1 MKVLIVGLGSIAQKH
16 IAALKSV
23 YNDPEIYALR
33 SSQSANIVEGVQNVY
48 EISEIS
54 SLNIDFV
61 IISNP
66 TSEHKTSIEKLLPFK
81 LPMFIEKPLFS
92 ELGQEA
98 LIQQIYDAGI
108 ATYVAC
114 NLRFLECLTF
124 AKEYVHAKRI
134 NEVNIYCGSYLPN
147 WRPGV
152 DFRKVYSANAEMGG
166 GVHIDLIHEID
177 YAHWLFGQP
186 LSVHSI
192 KRNVSSLEITAV
204 DYANFVLQY
213 DQFTVGIVLNYYR
226 KASKR
231 TCEIVCEDGTLLVD
245 LLGNTVAWNDEVIFK
260 SDKNIISTYQD
271 QIQFFDKQI
280 LTGKS
285 NFNNV
290 AEAYQILKACLQ
302 VN

>member
-16 IAALKSV
+16 IAALKAV
-23 YNDPEIYALR
+23 YNEPEIFALR
-33 SSQSANIVEGVQNVY
+33 SGQPANIVEGVQNVY
-48 EISEIS
+48 DISEIS
-54 SLNIDFV
+54 DLNIDFV
-61 IISNP
+61 IICNP
-66 TSEHKTSIEKLLPFK
+66 TSEHKASIEKLLPLK
-81 LPMFIEKPLFS
+81 LPLFIEKPLFS
-92 ELGQEA
+92 ELGQES
-98 LIQQIYDAGI
+98 LIKQIGDAAI

-124 AKEYVHAKRI
+124 AKDYVTSQRI

-186 LSVHSI
+186 QSVQAI

-213 DQFTVGIVLNYYR
+213 TQFTVGIVLNYYR
-226 KASKR
+226 KDSKR

-245 LLGNTVAWNDEVIFK
+245 LLANTVAWNGEIIFR
-260 SDKNIISTYQD
+260 SDKNIISTYKD
-271 QIQFFDKQI
+271 QIQFFDKEI

-290 AEAYQILKACLQ
+290 AEAYQILKVCL
-302 VN
+302 